1 MAVPALTPSPA
12 SAARE
17 RAARLRSPLL
27 LALAA
32 LLGFEALG
40 GLVIFVAR
48 LTAGTAPGETLH
60 VIGGVLLTGLYAV
73 YQWRHWR
80 SVRPFVRRLDHGLG
94 LLAALTMAF
103 VNLTGLWLGVS
114 WWQGRDVPLELRYPA
129 TLSAVHN
136 VAAMLVVSFVPAH
149 LGAVLLR
156 ARRAPERRNGEESHT

>member
-1 MAVPALTPSPA
+1 VALPALTRGPGNA
-12 SAARE
+12 E
-17 RAARLRSPLL
+17 RAGRLRSPLL

-32 LLGFEALG
+32 LLGLEALG

-60 VIGGVLLTGLYAV
+60 VVAGVGFTVLYAV

-80 SVRPFVRRLDHGLG
+80 RVRPFRRLLDHGLG
-94 LLAALTMAF
+94 LIAALMIAF
-103 VNLTGLWLGVS
+103 VNITGLWLGVL
-114 WWQGRDVPLELRYPA
+114 WWQGRHLPLDMRYPSGLA
-129 TLSAVHN
+129 AMHN

-156 ARRAPERRNGEESHT
+156 AGRAPSPRNSQES